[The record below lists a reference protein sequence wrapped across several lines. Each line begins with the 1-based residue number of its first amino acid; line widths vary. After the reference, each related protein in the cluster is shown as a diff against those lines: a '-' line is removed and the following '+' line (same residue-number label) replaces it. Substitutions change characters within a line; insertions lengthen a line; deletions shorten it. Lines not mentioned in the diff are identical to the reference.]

1 MKKIRIGGQAVLE
14 GVMMRGKTSWVV
26 AVRKPNSEIVVRDH
40 PMKPL
45 AERFPFL
52 NLIVFRGILALYES
66 MSLGIKAIMI
76 SAEESFEEEDV
87 TISSKEMTLSIIL
100 ALVLGIGIFVIL
112 PTFAV
117 KLVDRQMG
125 TFAISFSEGLLR
137 ILIFVGYL
145 FAISRMKDIQ
155 RFFEYHGAEHKTIHA
170 FEDGKD
176 LNPDTVSRYSPLHV
190 RCGTAFLIL
199 VFIILVFAFAL
210 IGKPPLLWRI
220 VWRIVL
226 IPIVAGISYEII
238 RLAGNHEDN
247 LFIRLIMK
255 PGFWLQGLTTREPSS
270 EQLEVAIASLKEL
283 LMHEG
288 VQKREDVEAAMP

>member
-1 MKKIRIGGQAVLE
+1 MKKTRIGGQAVLE
-14 GVMMRGKTSWVV
+14 GVMMRGKTRWVV
-26 AVRKPNSEIVVRDH
+26 AVRKPNAEIVVRDH
-40 PMKPL
+40 PIKPL

-52 NLIVFRGILALYES
+52 NLIIFRGILALYES

-76 SAEESFEEEDV
+76 SAEESLEEEDV
-87 TISSKEMTLSIIL
+87 TISSKEMALSIVL

-112 PTFAV
+112 PTFAIR
-117 KLVDRQMG
+117 LVDKQMG
-125 TFAISFSEGLLR
+125 TLAVSFSEGLLR
-137 ILIFVGYL
+137 IVIFVVYL
-145 FAISRMKDIQ
+145 FAISKMKDIQ

-170 FEDGKD
+170 FEHGDD
-176 LNPDTVSRYSPLHV
+176 LKPDTVARYSSLHV

-220 VWRIVL
+220 LWRIVL

-247 LFIRLIMK
+247 LFIKLIMK
-255 PGFWLQGLTTREPSS
+255 PGLWLQGLTTREPSND
-270 EQLEVAIASLKEL
+270 QLEVAIASLKQL
-283 LMHEG
+283 LMLEG
-288 VQKREDVEAAMP
+288 VEKGEDVEAAMP